1 MEFPIVWL
9 RRFAFQCKA
18 GLLMKVVCMYEHEC
32 KVSRVLSLTVFAS
45 SYTAAFLF
53 CSLRCMFLH
62 VSMLPLR
69 GLLSPFL
76 MCFLR
81 FSDIDLG

>member
-53 CSLRCMFLH
+53 WFL
-62 VSMLPLR
+62 
-69 GLLSPFL
+69 
-76 MCFLR
+76 
-81 FSDIDLG
+81 IDCLKVDEVGSKVHDF